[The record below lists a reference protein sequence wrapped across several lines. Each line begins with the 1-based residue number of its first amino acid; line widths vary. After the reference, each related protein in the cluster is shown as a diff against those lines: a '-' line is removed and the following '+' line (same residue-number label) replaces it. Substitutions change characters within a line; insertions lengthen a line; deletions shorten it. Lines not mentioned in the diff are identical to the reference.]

1 VEGVVKTAKTAW
13 EALPL
18 TGDEASTTAA
28 RERIGKGVLGTLDG
42 MATLIGP
49 SAEEIITARE
59 TGNPDA
65 MAYVEQRQQEQ
76 KEMARTLGDGV
87 EQEFDK
93 VHERSGTAGVVG
105 ALGAMTAIVVV
116 SKGVGAV
123 VGKAFSKVKVTAKA
137 QVGEHVFHDTNQGA
151 RPAALADSAKPTL
164 IAAKVDA
171 RNQKLKPGRGPTPNG
186 NMADAHAEVGAIQQA
201 HDAGV
206 AKGADMVM
214 EVEGRDVCGFCKSDI
229 PAMAEKAELKSLKI
243 TSTDDKGVVRNY
255 YWQPGAKL
263 KEIK

>member
-49 SAEEIITARE
+49 SAEEIITAHE

-76 KEMARTLGDGV
+76 KEMAKALGDGV

-93 VHERSGTAGVVG
+93 VHERSGTAGVAG
-105 ALGAMTAIVVV
+105 AVAAATAIGVAG
-116 SKGVGAV
+116 SKGAGAV
-123 VGKAFSKVKVTAKA
+123 GKLGGDHTPDVTS
-137 QVGEHVFHDTNQGA
+137 V
-151 RPAALADSAKPTL
+151 AD
-164 IAAKVDA
+164 
-171 RNQKLKPGRGPTPNG
+171 
-186 NMADAHAEVGAIQQA
+186 EVGAA
-201 HDAGV
+201 
-206 AKGADMVM
+206 
-214 EVEGRDVCGFCKSDI
+214 
-229 PAMAEKAELKSLKI
+229 
-243 TSTDDKGVVRNY
+243 N
-255 YWQPGAKL
+255 KL
-263 KEIK
+263 KQLPPLRQAYVNEVNALGDIKQHMYTEGMSSEQIARNLHPMRRDLGVKYKDMTPEPMREEIYARNLQKYGDKLGPSVDWLRARGKSWEQIIESACRSGGKDLGF